1 MESQEKT
8 IQTRWMELVV
18 AALFVIV
25 GAIVIKDSFRTGFR
39 WGSDG
44 PEPGY
49 FPFYIGLILVVGAIW
64 VAVQTLMSWNKDGGE
79 DTFST
84 VDEFKLVLKMLIPTV
99 IYVLVLIFMGL
110 YVASILFIAF
120 FMVWQGKYSYIKSF
134 SVGFGVCAILFGLF
148 ELWFLVPLPK
158 GPVEALFGY

>member
-1 MESQEKT
+1 MESKEKT
-8 IQTRWMELVV
+8 IQMRWMELVV
-18 AALFVIV
+18 AGLFVLA

-39 WGSDG
+39 WGTDG

-64 VAVQTLMSWNKDGGE
+64 VAVQTLMTWKKEGGE
-79 DTFST
+79 ESFASHEEFS
-84 VDEFKLVLKMLIPTV
+84 LVLKMLIPTV
-99 IYVLVLIFMGL
+99 IYVVVLIFLGL

-120 FMVWQGKYSYIKSF
+120 FMIWQGKYSYFKSF
-134 SVGFGVCAILFGLF
+134 VVGVSVCAILFALF

-158 GPVEALFGY
+158 GPIEALFGY

>member
-64 VAVQTLMSWNKDGGE
+64 VAVQTLMSWSKDGGE

>member
-64 VAVQTLMSWNKDGGE
+64 VAVQTLMSWNKDGGK

>member
-64 VAVQTLMSWNKDGGE
+64 VAVQTLMSWNKDGGK

-134 SVGFGVCAILFGLF
+134 AVGFGVCAILFGLF